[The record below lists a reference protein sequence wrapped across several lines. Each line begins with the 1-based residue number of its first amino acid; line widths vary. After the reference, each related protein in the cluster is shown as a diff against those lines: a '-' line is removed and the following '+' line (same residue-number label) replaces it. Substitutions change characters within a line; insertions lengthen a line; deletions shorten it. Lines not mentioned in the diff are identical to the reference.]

1 MVECGLYII
10 VNGHNKGM
18 GCLMSACKKYSALIF
33 IQTTCTKSSFYS
45 ACQLHSD
52 TDCKHES
59 EEGVE
64 DEHAIVEPSGGESS
78 GLIGN
83 EEEIAAVT
91 DESSAA
97 PGDPQ
102 CAVLYRWWGE

>member
-1 MVECGLYII
+1 MQKSHHQQMLTVT
-10 VNGHNKGM
+10 K
-18 GCLMSACKKYSALIF
+18 LMRK
-33 IQTTCTKSSFYS
+33 
-45 ACQLHSD
+45 
-52 TDCKHES
+52 
-59 EEGVE
+59 V
-64 DEHAIVEPSGGESS
+64 EHAIVEPSGGESS

-83 EEEIAAVT
+83 EEEIEAVT